1 MRGSINFCVD
11 FIPDLRNPVLKRQ
24 AFFSF
29 IEVTLTLN
37 FKAMFIKQLYTS
49 CLSEAAYYI
58 ESEGEAAII
67 DPLRDID
74 AYLQL
79 ANERKARV
87 KYIFE
92 THFHADFVSGHIDLS
107 KATGAPIVYG
117 PGTKTRIPVHVAD
130 DGEKFRIGK
139 LTIEVLHTP
148 GHTLESSCYL
158 LKDENGKDYCV
169 FTGDTLFVGDV
180 GRPDLAQKGNEIT
193 MHDLAGMMYNSIHTK
208 LFPLAD
214 DVLVYPAHGA
224 GSACG
229 KNLGPSTFST
239 IGDEKKFNYAM
250 KAATKEEFIKEV
262 IDGIAAPPQYFPIN
276 AKINKEGYESLDEVL
291 TKGMKALSVEEFRQ
305 SINDDPIVLDTR
317 NEKVFTQGFVPGSI
331 SIGLEGRFAE
341 WAGSLLSFNAPMLL
355 VTDPGK
361 EKETII
367 RLARVG
373 FDKVIGYLNGGFEA
387 WKKAGEKIDMII
399 NVEAD
404 ELMMDIPHDKNLVVL
419 DVRRPTEFADG
430 HLKDAANIPLN
441 DMTDSGNLANI
452 EEEQNLYVHCAGG
465 YRSVIAASLLKRQG
479 IHNLRNVLG
488 GWGKIKEQEKAE
500 IVKETSVLN

>member
-1 MRGSINFCVD
+1 MYF
-11 FIPDLRNPVLKRQ
+11 
-24 AFFSF
+24 
-29 IEVTLTLN
+29 N
-37 FKAMFIKQLYTS
+37 FKAMFIKQLYTG

-79 ANERKARV
+79 ANERKARI

-92 THFHADFVSGHIDLS
+92 THFHADFVSGHLDLAA
-107 KATGAPIVYG
+107 ATGAPIVYG
-117 PGTKTRIPVHVAD
+117 PNTDTKFAVHVAKD
-130 DGEKFRIGK
+130 AETFKIGG
-139 LTIEVLHTP
+139 LTVEVMHTP
-148 GHTLESSCYL
+148 GHTLESTCYL

-169 FTGDTLFVGDV
+169 FSGDTLFVGDV

-193 MHDLAGMMYNSIHTK
+193 MNDLAGMMYDSIHKK

-214 DVLVYPAHGA
+214 EVLVYPAHGP

-229 KNLGPSTFST
+229 KNLGPSTHST

-250 KAATKEEFIKEV
+250 KAATKDEFIKEV
-262 IDGIAAPPQYFPIN
+262 TDGIAAPPQYFPIN
-276 AKINKEGYESLDEVL
+276 AKINKEGYDSLDDVL
-291 TKGMKALSVEEFRQ
+291 AKGMKALSVEEFKKQ
-305 SINDDPIVLDTR
+305 INDDLIILDTR
-317 NEKVFTQGFVPGSI
+317 NANVFTQGFVPGSI

-341 WAGSLLSFNAPMLL
+341 WAGSLLSFNVPMLL
-355 VTDPGK
+355 VTEPGK

-373 FDKVIGYLNGGFEA
+373 FDKVIGYLDGSYEA
-387 WKKAGEKIDMII
+387 WKKAGEKVDMIVD
-399 NVEAD
+399 VEAD

-419 DVRRPTEFADG
+419 DVRRPTEYADG
-430 HLKDAANIPLN
+430 HLRDAVNISLN
-441 DMTDSGNLANI
+441 DMNDPGSMTNL
-452 EEEQNLYVHCAGG
+452 EDDQNLYVHCAGG
-465 YRSVIAASLLKRQG
+465 YRSVIAASLLKKQG

-488 GWGKIKEQEKAE
+488 GWNKIKEQEKAE